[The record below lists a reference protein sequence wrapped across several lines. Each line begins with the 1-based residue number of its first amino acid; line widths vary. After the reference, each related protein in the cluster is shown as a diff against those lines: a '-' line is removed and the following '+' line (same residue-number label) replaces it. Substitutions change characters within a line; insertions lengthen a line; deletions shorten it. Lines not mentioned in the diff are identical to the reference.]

1 MKTLFVGDICATAP
15 TRDHFACGNTAAL
28 FNDTVSLFNES
39 EFTFANI
46 ECAITDH
53 DGPIKKFG
61 PNLKAPLKTAEVL
74 KDLNVTVAGLSNN
87 HVFDFGKQGALDTI
101 NTLAAAG
108 IGYTGFGNNYEDSR
122 RNFVFE
128 KDGEKICVIAVCER
142 EYSYALDDRMGSRPF
157 DEFDTIEDIR
167 EAKKTADRVVVAY
180 HGGKELCEYPSP
192 RLMRVCRA
200 MARAGADLILT
211 QHSHCIGTYEK
222 YNGSHILYGQGN
234 FNFVNLYDLEMW
246 KSGLAVKYDT
256 TANEVEFVPIRV
268 NDDGIRL
275 AVGEDK
281 DEILRAFAERSKT
294 IANGK
299 WREGWHEFCVAN
311 SELYIGRVK
320 AAYVDGATER
330 DNAMFA
336 HNLDCEAHTDVWRE
350 LFPTY
355 NQTNEKD

>member
-1 MKTLFVGDICATAP
+1 
-15 TRDHFACGNTAAL
+15 
-28 FNDTVSLFNES
+28 
-39 EFTFANI
+39 
-46 ECAITDH
+46 
-53 DGPIKKFG
+53 
-61 PNLKAPLKTAEVL
+61 
-74 KDLNVTVAGLSNN
+74 
-87 HVFDFGKQGALDTI
+87 
-101 NTLAAAG
+101 
-108 IGYTGFGNNYEDSR
+108 
-122 RNFVFE
+122 E
-128 KDGEKICVIAVCER
+128 KNGEKICVIAVCER
-142 EYSYALDDRMGSRPF
+142 EYSYALEDRMGSRPF

-167 EAKKTADRVVVAY
+167 EAKNTADRVVVAY

-246 KSGLAVKYDT
+246 KTGLAVKYDT

-268 NDDGIRL
+268 NDGGIRL

-299 WREGWHEFCVAN
+299 WREGWHKFCVDN
-311 SELYIGRVK
+311 SELYIGRIK
-320 AAYVDGATER
+320 AACVDGASER